1 LAVMEKNWPTHS
13 PITGRGDR
21 CLGIAETPWRRPTPP
36 RIYFL
41 QDMESVSLQGKLTSG
56 NSKKDGFPFNL
67 SSSLQQTVSVVSIR
81 ELSLAT
87 KW

>member
-1 LAVMEKNWPTHS
+1 VIGASASLK
-13 PITGRGDR
+13 
-21 CLGIAETPWRRPTPP
+21 PP
-36 RIYFL
+36 GGGQHHPAFIFSK
-41 QDMESVSLQGKLTSG
+41 DMQNVSLQGKLTSG

>member
-1 LAVMEKNWPTHS
+1 LALMEKSWPATHQSLEGVIGASASLKS
-13 PITGRGDR
+13 PGGGQHHPAFI
-21 CLGIAETPWRRPTPP
+21 
-36 RIYFL
+36 L
-41 QDMESVSLQGKLTSG
+41 QDMRSVSLEGKLTSG

-67 SSSLQQTVSVVSIR
+67 SSSLQQTVSVVPIR

>member
-1 LAVMEKNWPTHS
+1 LAVMEKNWPTTHQS
-13 PITGRGDR
+13 LEGVIGASASLKPLEEANT
-21 CLGIAETPWRRPTPP
+21 TPHL
-36 RIYFL
+36 FL
-41 QDMESVSLQGKLTSG
+41 QDMRSVSLQGKLTSG